1 MKTTL
6 SCSQRASEMSTWW
19 LQGVEHASNLI
30 QELEMQGWLN
40 DESYLET
47 VFFTNFP
54 HTSPISSISHVCH
67 HLWKAGINKGLLTLR
82 TVIQQT
88 MLRSMFPQGIIFAMI
103 INIAVTS
110 LESKS
115 ARLHQG
121 HTRRHQPSGLSATYE
136 AHHHSRLPSG
146 HMFTQQQALLY
157 FAGIESRSTYCNGRQ
172 TITLTKICFCPQTKL
187 KKNPFHF
194 RNQHN

>member
-1 MKTTL
+1 
-6 SCSQRASEMSTWW
+6 
-19 LQGVEHASNLI
+19 
-30 QELEMQGWLN
+30 MQGWLN

-187 KKNPFHF
+187 KKIHSILETNIIRLWISDFCNNF
-194 RNQHN
+194 VFKSEWKTYLKVMSSWG